1 MRRRIR
7 NVSAVLALVT
17 GLSLW
22 ALPEPW
28 GAWGIAAF
36 LLLGAVAVVLSAAP
50 VSRRPAADEH
60 LPREGRA
67 RRPGFSDEAWEEA
80 ERQPPYPPA
89 T

>member
-7 NVSAVLALVT
+7 NVSAVLALLT

-22 ALPEPW
+22 AIPEPW

-36 LLLGAVAVVLSAAP
+36 LLLGATAVVLSAAP
-50 VSRRPAADEH
+50 VSRRPAADGH
-60 LPREGRA
+60 LSPSGHA
-67 RRPGFSDEAWEEA
+67 RRPGLSDEAWEEA
-80 ERQPPYPPA
+80 ERQPPHPPV

>member
-7 NVSAVLALVT
+7 NVAAVLALLT

-28 GAWGIAAF
+28 GVAGIAAF
-36 LLLGAVAVVLSAAP
+36 LLLGATAVVLSAAP
-50 VSRRPAADEH
+50 VSRRPPADEH
-60 LPREGRA
+60 LPRESQA
-67 RRPGFSDEAWEEA
+67 KRPGLSDEAWEEA
-80 ERQPPYPPA
+80 ERQFPHPPV